1 MKRATSALLGA
12 AVVAVCVAAAPS
24 PPLRSAPVT
33 GAASDTLSADS
44 ANSVFVY
51 NCRRCHGTTE
61 QRGNM
66 SLAGFDVGALPTDA
80 ELAEK
85 IIHKLRAGMMPPAG
99 AKRPDP
105 AILDALATTL
115 ETRIDAAAA
124 GRPHPG
130 GRTFQRLNRAEY
142 ARSIHDMLALDLD
155 VDAFLPSET
164 LSENFDNI
172 ADVQMLSPTLL
183 EGYLR
188 AASEVS
194 RLAVGDPAA
203 GPSSTTYKVP
213 KTASQMVHVE
223 GTPLGTRGGISVVHN
238 FPADGDYVF
247 ELELH
252 PEPTGNL
259 YGLTSPDEKLEVS
272 VNGERVALLS
282 VDRWMSESDPTG
294 MRMETPAVHVRAGP
308 QRIAA
313 AFIKKFE
320 GPIDDL
326 ITPIDHTLADSQIGT
341 AYGITTGPH
350 LRDLTISGPF
360 RTTGVSDTPSRRAI
374 FACRPT
380 SADEEE
386 PCARR
391 ILTRLAS
398 RAYRRPIAD
407 DDLADLMR
415 FYHQG
420 QELGGFETGVRTAL
434 QAILSSPH
442 FVFRL
447 EEVPAGARPGEVY
460 PIADMDMAS
469 RLSFFLWAE
478 PPDDE
483 LIGLAREGKLS
494 DPGTL
499 AQQARRMLADPRADA
514 LGTRFAAQWLRLQDL
529 DKIHPDAQLYPYYDA
544 RLADAMHRET
554 ELLFID
560 LVRNDR
566 SLLDLITEDHTF
578 VNERL
583 ARHYGIPDVV
593 GDGFQRVALTD
604 PNRRGLLGQGS
615 ILALTSHADRT
626 SPVLRGKWVME
637 VLLGSPPPP
646 PPPGVP
652 AFDQTASAHGGRELT
667 TRERMEEHR
676 ANPVCQSCHKVID
689 PIGLALDNF
698 DVTGAWRIKENEVPV
713 DAAGQLYDGTPLTG
727 PADLRAALLG
737 RKTVFVRTFIRNLMA
752 YAIGRR
758 VEYYDMPEVR
768 HIERE
773 AAANGYRMT
782 SFILGVIESPAFR
795 MSTAATVADGDAGQ
809 GARE

>member
-1 MKRATSALLGA
+1 MLGA
-12 AVVAVCVAAAPS
+12 VVLAVFVAAVPDPALYRPPQAAVS
-24 PPLRSAPVT
+24 PWAT
-33 GAASDTLSADS
+33 DTLSADS
-44 ANSVFVY
+44 ANSVFIY
-51 NCRRCHGTTE
+51 NCRRCHGNTE

-66 SLAGFDVGALPTDA
+66 SLADFDVGALPHNA

-85 IIHKLRAGMMPPAG
+85 IIHKLRAGMMPPSG
-99 AKRPDP
+99 AKRPP
-105 AILDALATTL
+105 AEILDRLATTL
-115 ETRIDAAAA
+115 ETKLDAAAA
-124 GRPHPG
+124 ADPNPG
-130 GRTFQRLNRAEY
+130 TRTFQRLNRAEY
-142 ARSIHDMLALDLD
+142 ARSIHDMLALDVD
-155 VDAFLPSET
+155 VDAFLPGET

-188 AASEVS
+188 AASEIS

-259 YGLTSPDEKLEVS
+259 YGLTSLDEKLEVS
-272 VNGERVALLS
+272 LNGARVALIEI
-282 VDRWMSESDPTG
+282 DRWMSESDPSG
-294 MRMETPAVHVRAGP
+294 MRLETPAIHVSAGP

-313 AFIKKFE
+313 AFIRKSD
-320 GPIDDL
+320 GPVDDL

-350 LRDLTISGPF
+350 LRDLTITGPF

-374 FACRPT
+374 FTCRPT

-386 PCARR
+386 PCARA
-391 ILTRLAS
+391 ILTRIATE
-398 RAYRRPIAD
+398 AYRRPVDDAD
-407 DDLADLMR
+407 VDDLMGFFAE
-415 FYHQG
+415 G
-420 QELGGFETGVRTAL
+420 AETAGFETGVRTAL

-447 EEVPAGARPGEVY
+447 EEVPPDAAAGEIYA
-460 PIADMDMAS
+460 IDDLDLAS

-478 PPDDE
+478 PPDEE
-483 LIGLAREGKLS
+483 LLGLAEAHELS
-494 DPGTL
+494 APETL
-499 AQQARRMLADPRADA
+499 LAQARRMLDDPRADA

-529 DKIHPDAQLYPYYDA
+529 EKIHPDAQLYPYYDA
-544 RLADAMHRET
+544 RLADAMHEET
-554 ELLFID
+554 VRLFLD

-566 SLLDLITEDHTF
+566 SLLDLITADSTW
-578 VNERL
+578 VDERL
-583 ARHYGIPDVV
+583 ARHYGIPGVT
-593 GDGFQRVALTD
+593 GETFQKVALTD
-604 PNRRGLLGQGS
+604 PNRRGILGNGS
-615 ILALTSHADRT
+615 VLALTSHADRT

-646 PPPGVP
+646 PPPNVP
-652 AFDQTASAHGGRELT
+652 AFDQTPSAEGGRELT

-676 ANPVCQSCHKVID
+676 ANPVCQSCHRVID

-698 DVTGAWRIKENEVPV
+698 DVTGAWRIKENQMPV
-713 DAAGQLYDGTPLTG
+713 DATGQLYDGTPLTG
-727 PADLRAALLG
+727 PQDLRNALLEH
-737 RKTVFVRTFIRNLMA
+737 KTVFVRTFTRNLMA
-752 YAIGRR
+752 YALGRR
-758 VEYYDMPEVR
+758 VEYYDMPTVR
-768 HIERE
+768 AIER
-773 AAANGYRMT
+773 AAAAHDYRMS
-782 SFILGVIESPAFR
+782 SFILGVVDSPAFR
-795 MSTAATVADGDAGQ
+795 LSRAATVADDGDAMDAKHQ
-809 GARE
+809 E

>member
-1 MKRATSALLGA
+1 MLGA
-12 AVVAVCVAAAPS
+12 AVLAVSVAAVPTPPS
-24 PPLRSAPVT
+24 LLRPPAVGRPV
-33 GAASDTLSADS
+33 ADTLTADS
-44 ANSVFVY
+44 ANSVFVF

-66 SLAGFDVGALPTDA
+66 SLAEFDVGQLPENA

-85 IIHKLRAGMMPPAG
+85 IIHKLRAGMMPPSG
-99 AKRPDP
+99 AKRPP
-105 AILDALATTL
+105 AEVLAALATTL

-124 GRPHPG
+124 TNPDPG

-142 ARSIHDMLALDLD
+142 ARSIHDMLALDVD
-155 VDAFLPSET
+155 VDAFLPGET

-188 AASEVS
+188 AASEIS
-194 RLAVGDPAA
+194 RLAVGDPSA

-223 GTPLGTRGGISVVHN
+223 GTPLGTRGGISMVHN

-272 VNGERVALLS
+272 LNGERVALLEI
-282 VDRWMSESDPTG
+282 DRWMSESDPTG
-294 MRMETPAVHVRAGP
+294 MRMETPAIHVAAGP
-308 QRIAA
+308 QRVSA
-313 AFIKKFE
+313 AFIRKAD
-320 GPIDDL
+320 GPVDDL

-360 RTTGVSDTPSRRAI
+360 RTTGVSDTPARRAI
-374 FACRPT
+374 FTCRPT
-380 SADEEE
+380 SADEEA
-386 PCARR
+386 PCARQIVSR
-391 ILTRLAS
+391 IAEE
-398 RAYRRPIAD
+398 AYRRPVAD
-407 DDLADLMR
+407 DDVADLMG
-415 FYHQG
+415 FYAQG
-420 QELGGFETGVRTAL
+420 AETGGFETGVRTAL
-434 QAILSSPH
+434 QAVLSSPH

-447 EEVPAGARPGEVY
+447 EEVPADAEPGEIY
-460 PIADMDMAS
+460 AIGDLDLAS
-469 RLSFFLWAE
+469 RLSFFLWGE
-478 PPDDE
+478 PPDEE
-483 LIGLAREGKLS
+483 LIERARARALSKPETLLA
-494 DPGTL
+494 
-499 AQQARRMLADPRADA
+499 QARRMLDDPRADA

-529 DKIHPDAQLYPYYDA
+529 EKIHPDAQLYPYYDA

-554 ELLFID
+554 VLLFLD
-560 LVRNDR
+560 LVRHDR
-566 SLLDLITEDHTF
+566 SLLDLITADYTF

-583 ARHYGIPDVV
+583 ARHYGIPGVT
-593 GDGFQRVALTD
+593 GDAFQRVALTD
-604 PNRRGLLGQGS
+604 ANRRGLLGDGS

-646 PPPGVP
+646 PPPNVP
-652 AFDQTASAHGGRELT
+652 AFDQTPSAEGGRELT

-698 DVTGAWRIKENEVPV
+698 DVTGAWRIKENGMPV
-713 DAAGQLYDGTPLTG
+713 DATGQLYDGTPLTG
-727 PADLRAALLG
+727 PADLRAALLDH
-737 RKTVFVRTFIRNLMA
+737 KTVFVRTFIRNLMA
-752 YAIGRR
+752 YALGRR
-758 VEYYDMPEVR
+758 VEYYDMPTVR
-768 HIERE
+768 GIERE
-773 AAANGYRMT
+773 ASAQDYRMS
-782 SFILGVIESPAFR
+782 SFLFGVIQSPAFR
-795 MSTAATVADGDAGQ
+795 MSRATAVADTDGSTNGMH
-809 GARE
+809 

>member
-1 MKRATSALLGA
+1 MLGA
-12 AVVAVCVAAAPS
+12 AVLAVLAAAQPIPPS
-24 PPLRSAPVT
+24 SRPLAAAGVAP
-33 GAASDTLSADS
+33 AADTLSADS

-51 NCRRCHGTTE
+51 NCRRCHGNTE

-66 SLAGFDVGALPTDA
+66 SLADFDVAELPADA

-85 IIHKLRAGMMPPAG
+85 VIHKLRAGMMPPAG
-99 AKRPDP
+99 AKRPP
-105 AILDALATTL
+105 AAVLDALATTL

-124 GRPHPG
+124 ERPNPG

-142 ARSIHDMLALDLD
+142 ARSIRDMLALDVD
-155 VDAFLPSET
+155 VDAFLPGET

-188 AASEVS
+188 AASEIS

-223 GTPLGTRGGISVVHN
+223 GTPIGTRGGISVVHN

-259 YGLTSPDEKLEVS
+259 YGLTSLDEKLEVS
-272 VNGERVALLS
+272 LNGARVALLEI
-282 VDRWMSESDPTG
+282 DRWMSESDPTG
-294 MRMETPAVHVRAGP
+294 MRLETPAIHVKAGP

-313 AFIKKFE
+313 AFVGKAD
-320 GPIDDL
+320 GPVDDL

-341 AYGITTGPH
+341 AYGVTTGPH
-350 LRDLTISGPF
+350 LRDLGISGPF
-360 RTTGVSDTPSRRAI
+360 RATGVSDTPSRRAI
-374 FACRPT
+374 FTCRPT
-380 SADEEE
+380 SADEEG

-391 ILTRLAS
+391 ILS
-398 RAYRRPIAD
+398 RIAAQAYRRPLEDAD
-407 DDLADLMR
+407 VAPLLR
-415 FYHQG
+415 FYAEG
-420 QELGGFETGVRTAL
+420 AQEGGFETGVRTAL

-447 EEVPAGARPGEVY
+447 EEVPPDAKAGEIYRIG
-460 PIADMDMAS
+460 DLDLAS

-478 PPDDE
+478 PPDAE
-483 LIGLAREGKLS
+483 LVELARAGELS
-494 DPGTL
+494 DPETL
-499 AQQARRMLADPRADA
+499 VDQARRMLEDPRADA

-529 DKIHPDAQLYPYYDA
+529 AKIHPDAQLYPYYDA

-554 ELLFID
+554 VLLFLD
-560 LVRNDR
+560 LVRNDK
-566 SLLDLITEDHTF
+566 SLLDLITADSTF

-583 ARHYGIPDVV
+583 ARHYGVPGVT
-593 GDGFQRVALTD
+593 GDAFRKVALAD
-604 PNRRGLLGQGS
+604 PNRRGVLGNGS
-615 ILALTSHADRT
+615 VLALTSHADRT

-637 VLLGSPPPP
+637 VMLGSPPPP
-646 PPPGVP
+646 PPPDVP
-652 AFDQTASAHGGRELT
+652 AFEETPDAEEGRELT

-676 ANPVCQSCHKVID
+676 ANPACQSCHRVID

-698 DVTGAWRIKENEVPV
+698 DVTGAWRIKENGMPV
-713 DAAGQLYDGTPLTG
+713 DATGELYDGTPITG
-727 PADLRAALLG
+727 PADLRAALLE
-737 RKTVFVRTFIRNLMA
+737 RKTVFVRTFVRNLMA
-752 YAIGRR
+752 YALGRR
-758 VEYYDMPEVR
+758 VEYFDMPTVR
-768 HIERE
+768 AIERE
-773 AAANGYRMT
+773 AAARDYRMS
-782 SFILGVIESPAFR
+782 SFIYGVVESPAFR
-795 MSTAATVADGDAGQ
+795 MGRATAVAEDDASMDGMDGM
-809 GARE
+809 E

>member
-713 DAAGQLYDGTPLTG
+713 DATGQLYDGTPLTG